1 MNIIAQRLRML
12 FYIISFAFLFVSCA
26 AGSRYQDRTVAIQN
40 YIKQGNFAAA
50 LNEIESNKFLNAP
63 RNRLLYLMEKGKVEH
78 MNRNYEESNRLLEEA
93 YILIDDQIK
102 SSVGQAVAAKFVNPM
117 QEPYKGEDF
126 EKVIIHY
133 YKALNFFAL
142 GDPQAALVEAKRID
156 IKLHELNQRYKNN
169 KNKYSRDA
177 FSQILQGILYE
188 ATGDINN
195 AFIAY
200 RNAEI
205 IFLENDNVYFGVPIP
220 EQLKKDLLR
229 TSRIMGFRDEYSL
242 YKKRY
247 PDVVE
252 SPASAGEA
260 IIFWENGRGPQKGQ
274 TKLSAS
280 GVEGVFVATYDD
292 GEEDLVITLPTGS
305 SPSINVI
312 AIPKYEQSE
321 SYYNSASIITEDN
334 EEFPLQMSEN
344 FFYIAKQSL
353 RDRMLREVGDMILR
367 FATKKA
373 TSYGLGELAKQMGGK
388 EVRNLTRL
396 VADGV
401 GAALE
406 EADTR
411 NWQSLPATIHYVRV
425 PLNENEPTTL
435 QIKKV
440 GPTIDYETLVIPYK
454 KGLQIT
460 SIFDIGRSQETPVS
474 FNPEKLGSEIIEE
487 KDSETLKKES
497 DKKLQQ
503 QKN

>member
-1 MNIIAQRLRML
+1 MRVIALRLRML

-26 AGSRYQDRTVAIQN
+26 AGARYQDRTVAIQN
-40 YIKQGNFAAA
+40 HIKQGNFIAASA
-50 LNEIESNKFLNAP
+50 EIESNKFLNAS

-78 MNRNYEESNRLLEEA
+78 MNRNYEESNRLFEEA
-93 YILIDDQIK
+93 YMMIDDRIR

-117 QEPYKGEDF
+117 QEAYKGEDF

-142 GDPQAALVEAKRID
+142 NNPQAALVEAKRID
-156 IKLHELNQRYKNN
+156 IKLHELNLRYNNN

-188 ATGDINN
+188 TTGDINN

-220 EQLKKDLLR
+220 EQLKQDLLR
-229 TSRIMGFRDEYSL
+229 TSRILGFRDEYSL

-247 PDVVE
+247 ADVVE
-252 SPASAGEA
+252 APNASGEV
-260 IIFWENGRGPQKGQ
+260 IVFWENGRGPQKGQ

-280 GVEGVFVATYDD
+280 GVGGVFVATYDD
-292 GEEDLVITLPTGS
+292 GEDDLVIALPSGS
-305 SPSINVI
+305 QASINVI

-321 SYYNSASIITEDN
+321 SYYSTASIVTEDN
-334 EEFPLQMSEN
+334 KKYPLQLSQN

-353 RDRMLREVGDMILR
+353 RDRMFREIGDMILR

-373 TSYGLGELAKQMGGK
+373 TSYGLGQVAEQMGGK
-388 EVRNLTRL
+388 EIGNLTRL
-396 VADGV
+396 LADGA

-411 NWQSLPATIHYVRV
+411 NWQTLPATINYARI

-435 QIKKV
+435 QVKKI
-440 GPTIDYETLVIPYK
+440 GPTTDYETIVIPYK

-460 SIFDIGRSQETPVS
+460 SIFDIGRSLETQVIFNQEQ
-474 FNPEKLGSEIIEE
+474 LGSKIAEE
-487 KDSETLKKES
+487 VTDDDEESPKKF
-497 DKKLQQ
+497 QQ
-503 QKN
+503 EK